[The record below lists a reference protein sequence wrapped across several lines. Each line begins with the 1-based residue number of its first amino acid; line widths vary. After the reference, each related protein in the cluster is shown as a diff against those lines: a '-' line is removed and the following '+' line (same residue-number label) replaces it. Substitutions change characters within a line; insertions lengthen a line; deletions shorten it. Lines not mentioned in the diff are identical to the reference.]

1 MIQPGEIYLA
11 DFEEGGRH
19 PVIVVSRESLNRGRY
34 ALCVVCTSARY
45 VQRRNLPNCVPFQAG
60 QFGFTKDCVAQ
71 CENLL
76 LLHHTQ
82 LDLASGPLGVLDIA
96 YLHMVIKAIG
106 YVLDADCELM

>member
-1 MIQPGEIYLA
+1 MRSVSFAHQHGMFSGAIYQTA
-11 DFEEGGRH
+11 YHFR
-19 PVIVVSRESLNRGRY
+19 PVNSALPKIVL
-34 ALCVVCTSARY
+34 
-45 VQRRNLPNCVPFQAG
+45 RNVK
-60 QFGFTKDCVAQ
+60 T
-71 CENLL
+71 LL